1 MDRSRLAK
9 SEAVPRRFLLALG
22 FTAVLA
28 PLLFDAAAMAAAGH
42 KSEDPDRVDFNR
54 DVRPVL
60 AEHCFAC
67 HGPDAA
73 DRKADLRLDIAT
85 GDDGAY
91 RERSG
96 AAAIKPGSLED
107 SEVWYRVTTEF
118 EEELMPPPGAHGE
131 PLDAEELDVIRR
143 WIVGGAAYQDHWAF
157 VPPRDREVPHAA
169 DPTWGQGPI
178 DSLVLAGLQAEGV
191 APAPR
196 ADRRTLIRRAT
207 LDITGL
213 PPTRDEVRAF
223 LADEGPGAYGRLV
236 DRLLAKPQ
244 YGEHMA
250 RFWLDL
256 VRFADTNGVHHDHFR
271 DLSPYRDWVIR
282 AFNDGLPYDRFAT
295 EQLAGDLLPDPTTD
309 QLTASGFHRLHL
321 IIDGGTMLP
330 EESLSRNVIDRVSS
344 FGTAFMGM
352 TLQCAVC
359 HDHKYDPIRQKDF
372 FQLYAFFNNLDGAPE
387 TGRRSGA
394 DFVRG
399 LQPPY
404 VRFPTEEQSARLAEL
419 TKQIEQAK
427 SKLAAFEKGHA
438 EREPLDAEIKG
449 LQRERNGVETGVH
462 AVMVMKERAE
472 PRPAFVFERGAYD
485 QLGEPVERDTPAF
498 LPPLVKDDEGAA
510 PTRLDLARWVVA
522 PENPLTARVAVNRFW
537 QQFFGVGLVKTSED
551 FGTRGE
557 WPRHLDLLDHLAVS
571 FRESGWDV
579 KALVRRI
586 VTSETYQQSSVA
598 PPEAFERDPENRRL
612 ARGARFRLDAEI
624 IRDQVLA
631 TSGLLSQEMFGKSV
645 KPPQPAGVWKAVT
658 LPDSYPRIFAPDVG
672 EDIRRRSVYTFWKRA
687 MPPPQMTILNAPGRE
702 SCVARRE
709 RTNTPLQALLLM
721 NEEEYLKAAR
731 HLAMEGLEHGP
742 KEAGARVDWLYE
754 TITARLPGA
763 SVRESLL
770 AAAGDLEAMYGKDP
784 TLALELCAGLEL
796 GGAFEAPE
804 VAAWTMVTSAI
815 HNLDVTRTRD

>member
-1 MDRSRLAK
+1 MSLALLTL
-9 SEAVPRRFLLALG
+9 AVPAWL
-22 FTAVLA
+22 
-28 PLLFDAAAMAAAGH
+28 DAAAADVGQGEA
-42 KSEDPDRVDFNR
+42 EDPAPVVFNR
-54 DVRPVL
+54 DVRPIL

-73 DRKADLRLDIAT
+73 DRQAGLRLDVAS
-85 GDDGAY
+85 GEDGAY

-96 AAAIKPGSLED
+96 AAAIAPGSLES

-118 EEELMPPPGAHGE
+118 EEEVMPPPEAHGE
-131 PLDAEELDVIRR
+131 PLDAQELDVIRR
-143 WIVGGAAYQDHWAF
+143 WIVGGAAYADHWAF
-157 VPPRDREVPHAA
+157 VPPEDRAA
-169 DPTWGQGPI
+169 PEAEDSNWGQGTI
-178 DSLVLAGLQAEGV
+178 DSLVWAGLAAEGL
-191 APAPR
+191 APTPR

-223 LADEGPGAYGRLV
+223 LADGLPGADGESDAYERLV
-236 DRLLAKPQ
+236 DGLLARPQ

-250 RFWLDL
+250 RYWLDL

-271 DLSPYRDWVIR
+271 DMSPYRDWVIG
-282 AFNDGLPYDRFAT
+282 AFNDGLPYDRFVT
-295 EQLAGDLLPDPTTD
+295 EQLAGDLLPDATAD

-387 TGRRSGA
+387 TGGRSGA
-394 DFVRG
+394 DFLRG
-399 LQPPY
+399 VQPPY
-404 VRFPTEEQSARLAEL
+404 LRYPTQQQTAQLAEL
-419 TKQIEQAK
+419 RQQVEVAQ
-427 SKLAAFEKGHA
+427 SKLAAIEKGHSG
-438 EREPLDAEIKG
+438 REPLDAEIKG
-449 LQRERNGVETGVH
+449 LRAERNGVEAGVL
-462 AVMVMKERAE
+462 AVMVMRERPE
-472 PRPAFVFERGAYD
+472 LRPAFVFERGAYD
-485 QLGEPVERDTPAF
+485 QLGQPVVRDTPLF
-498 LPPLVKDDEGAA
+498 LPPLQMDVGRV
-510 PTRLDLARWVVA
+510 PTRLDLARWVMA

-579 KALVRRI
+579 KGLVRRI
-586 VTSETYQQSSVA
+586 VTSETYRQASVA
-598 PPEAFERDPENRRL
+598 PPEAFGRDPENRFL
-612 ARGARFRLDAEI
+612 ARGSRFRLDAEI

-631 TSGLLSQEMFGKSV
+631 TSGLLSLEMFGRSV

-658 LPDSYPRIFAPDVG
+658 LPDSYPRVFAADSG
-672 EDIRRRSVYTFWKRA
+672 ESIRRRSVYTFWKRA

-721 NEEEYLKAAR
+721 NEDEYLKAAR
-731 HLAMEGLEHGP
+731 HLAVALLERGP
-742 KEAGARVDWLYE
+742 LEAGPRVDWLYE
-754 TITARLPGA
+754 TITARLPEA
-763 SVRESLL
+763 PVRDSLL
-770 AAAGDLEAMYGKDP
+770 AAARDLRAMYGENAA
-784 TLALELCAGLEL
+784 LAAELCDGVEL
-796 GGAFEAPE
+796 SDVVRAPD
-804 VAAWTMVTSAI
+804 VAAWTLMASAI